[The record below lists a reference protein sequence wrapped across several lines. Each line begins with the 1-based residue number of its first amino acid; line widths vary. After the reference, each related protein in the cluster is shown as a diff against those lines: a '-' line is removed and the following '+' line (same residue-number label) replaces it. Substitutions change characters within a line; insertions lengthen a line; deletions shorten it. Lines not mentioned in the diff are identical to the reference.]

1 MSVELATAY
10 VQIVP
15 SLNGVEDTIAKAIGG
30 SSKTDAAGVS
40 LGTRLAKAVSRAFS
54 NAVGLGKSIR
64 ESAKAA
70 GETLQIISLYAKDA
84 VRETLAALAPLGA
97 VIGKVA
103 HGIAAPFVWAWD
115 KVTGAASR
123 AVAAV
128 ASAVASVVSK
138 VASAVS
144 GVLSNSWQH
153 IVGWASSVGSAVASA
168 GSRISSAIVSGLS
181 QAGQKVGG
189 WASSL
194 GAAAANAAS
203 SAASRVASAIA
214 SGLSQAG
221 QKIDAWAPGL
231 RARIGAALEP
241 ARAATM
247 RFAAGLSI
255 AAEGALQSLSARL
268 PAVGSAI
275 ATVMGRVG
283 TTITSTMGRAGTYIS
298 GAVQRIGAAWA
309 PVGGVIGETLQ
320 SALSKAVSGAGKV
333 VSGIG
338 SVISSAGSAAVS
350 AAQRIGSAVG
360 GALADS
366 ISFGVKSAGAALA
379 GLSVVIGANL
389 GGAVQRADQLN
400 NFPKVMANIGFSADE
415 ANEQIRR
422 IASSLD
428 GLPTSTDAVVMTA
441 KGLAPLTGSLTQAT
455 DISLALNNALLAGGG
470 DATLA
475 ANAMEQYRQMLSNGT
490 VDMQAWRSMTTAM
503 PGQMDMIA
511 KSLLGA
517 TANSSELYTALKK
530 GTISFDQF
538 NAALVDLNTNGREG
552 FASFEEQARTATAG
566 IGTAFTNAGNRVKK
580 ALASIIEAIGV
591 DAISEKIN
599 QATSGITGFGE
610 KIAAAITSLKETGGF
625 ESISHT
631 LGGLLPIIGGLAG
644 ALGPLLTQVPLIG
657 GAFSGLT
664 GPVGIVIGLFASM
677 LTHSETLRTAIG
689 GVFEQ
694 LSAALQTSA
703 VTGALQSL
711 GTTLS
716 VVASILGDALGNA
729 LNLVAP
735 ILANLATA
743 IIPVLAST
751 FGQLMEAAA
760 PIVAIIFQALAEVI
774 AALLPPL
781 SQIAGAILPALAQM
795 FSMVM
800 AAAAP
805 LIQQLAGILVQALN
819 LIMPILTQLISAIM
833 PVIVEVI
840 GQILPPLQQVIAAI
854 MNVVSALLPPLV
866 TIIGAVI
873 SALTPIIATVLPV
886 LGQLISVV
894 IGHIASWITTM
905 STLLVPVINVVASVI
920 NVAVSA
926 IGAVWLW
933 LWNNVIGP
941 VIGWITDK
949 IQGWSD
955 FLTGT
960 VKPVIDQIVSGI
972 GDSFTSMKD
981 SISDAFNKVKS
992 AAAKPINFV
1001 INTVYT
1007 NGIKWLV
1014 DKVMEKLGLELR
1026 MPAINPIAEYATGG
1040 VLPGY
1045 TPGRDVYRFFSPDGG
1060 GALALSGGES
1070 IMRPEWTRAVGGR
1083 RAVDAMNDA
1092 ARHGRPIPGGDA
1104 GFQRFA
1110 DGGIWG
1116 KLKSGAKSAWDWVS
1130 DKAEKAADIIADPIG
1145 AIENLVKVPVDALIN
1160 SYAGNGGAFWEAGKA
1175 IPGKII
1181 AGVSDWVKEKSSTLS
1196 ASDLV
1201 SQARLAIGTP
1211 YVWGGVNV
1219 PGGVDCS
1226 GLIVW
1231 ALRQMGHNVPRH
1243 TASSFQAASTP
1254 GNPNVPGT
1262 LLFWGGSVGSGGA
1275 HHVAVASGNGMMVE
1289 APTFGIP
1296 VREIPI
1302 YGGPSAGVFRYDD
1315 GGLLQPGMNVVE
1327 NKTGV
1332 PEPVFTSG
1340 QWSKIDELL
1349 TRSNPGPQVLE
1360 VRDVDGILI
1369 GRMQVES
1376 SRAVDRVA
1384 SDLSGRRVR

>member
-15 SLNGVEDTIAKAIGG
+15 SLKGVEDTIAKAIGG

-40 LGTRLAKAVSRAFS
+40 LGTRLAKALSGAFS
-54 NAVGLGKSIR
+54 KAVDLGKSIR
-64 ESAKAA
+64 ASAKAA
-70 GETLQIISLYAKDA
+70 GETLQIIGLYAKDA
-84 VRETLAALAPLGA
+84 VKETLAALAPLGA
-97 VIGKVA
+97 VIGKIA
-103 HGIAAPFVWAWD
+103 HAIASPFIWVWD
-115 KVTGAASR
+115 TVTGAASR

-128 ASAVASVVSK
+128 ASAVASMASK
-138 VASAVS
+138 VASTVS
-144 GVLSNSWQH
+144 GVLSSSWQR
-153 IVGWASSVGSAVASA
+153 IVGWASSVGSAVAST
-168 GSRISSAIVSGLS
+168 GSRIASAIVSGLS
-181 QAGQKVGG
+181 QAGQKVSG
-189 WASSL
+189 WASSV

-221 QKIDAWAPGL
+221 QKIDDWAPGL

-241 ARAATM
+241 ARVATLK
-247 RFAAGLSI
+247 FAAGLSI
-255 AAEGALQSLSARL
+255 AAEGAFQSLSARL

-309 PVGGVIGETLQ
+309 PVGGVIGEALQ
-320 SALSKAVSGAGKV
+320 SALSKAVAGAGKV

-338 SVISSAGSAAVS
+338 SAISSAGSAAAS
-350 AAQRIGSAVG
+350 AAQKVGSAVG
-360 GALADS
+360 SALSDS
-366 ISFGVKSAGAALA
+366 IGFGVKTATAAVA
-379 GLSVVIGANL
+379 GLAAVIGANL

-400 NFPKVMANIGFSADE
+400 NFPKVMANIGYSSEE

-422 IASSLD
+422 IANSLD

-470 DATLA
+470 GATLA
-475 ANAMEQYRQMLSNGT
+475 ANAMEQYRQMLAAGK
-490 VDMQAWRSMTTAM
+490 VDMTAWRSMQNAM
-503 PGQMDMIA
+503 PGQLDMIA
-511 KSLLGA
+511 KSLLGV
-517 TANSSELYTALKK
+517 TANSGDLYAALKD
-530 GTISFDQF
+530 GDVTFDDF
-538 NAALVDLNTNGREG
+538 NATLVDLNANGMEG
-552 FASFEEQARTATAG
+552 FASFEVQARSATAG
-566 IGTAFTNAGNRVKK
+566 IGTAFTNAGNRIKK
-580 ALASIIEAIGV
+580 AMASIIEAIGV
-591 DAISEKIN
+591 DAIAEKIN
-599 QATSGITGFGE
+599 QATSGITGFGA

-625 ESISHT
+625 EGISQT
-631 LGGLLPIIGGLAG
+631 LSGLLPVIGGLVG
-644 ALGPLLTQVPLIG
+644 ALGPLLAQLPLIG
-657 GAFSGLT
+657 GLFSGLT

-694 LSAALQTSA
+694 LGAALQTNA

-743 IIPVLAST
+743 IIPVLANT

-760 PIVAIIFQALAEVI
+760 PIVATIFTTLAEVI

-781 SQIAGAILPALAQM
+781 SQIAGAILPALATM

-840 GQILPPLQQVIAAI
+840 GQILPPLQQVIAAV
-854 MNVVSALLPPLV
+854 MEVLSAILPPLV
-866 TIIGAVI
+866 SVIGTVVA
-873 SALTPIIATVLPV
+873 ALTPIIATVLPV
-886 LGQLISVV
+886 LGQLIGVV
-894 IGHIASWITTM
+894 IGFIASWITTM
-905 STLLVPVINVVASVI
+905 ASFLVPAINVAASVI
-920 NVAVSA
+920 NAAVSA
-926 IGAVWLW
+926 IGAAWMWLW
-933 LWNNVIGP
+933 SNVIGP

-960 VKPVIDQIVSGI
+960 VKPAIDRIASGI
-972 GDSFTSMKD
+972 GDAFTNMKD
-981 SISDAFNKVKS
+981 SVSNAFSQVKS

-1026 MPAINPIAEYATGG
+1026 MPSISPIAEYATGG

-1045 TPGRDVYRFFSPDGG
+1045 TPGRDVYHFYSPNGG

-1092 ARHGRPIPGGDA
+1092 ARHGRPIPGGDV

-1116 KLKSGAKSAWDWVS
+1116 KVKSGAKSAWDWVS
-1130 DKAEKAADIIADPIG
+1130 DKAEKAADIIADPVG
-1145 AIENLVKVPVDALIN
+1145 AIENLVKVPVDALIS
-1160 SYAGNGGAFWEAGKA
+1160 SYTGNGGAFWEAGKA

-1181 AGVSDWVKEKSSTLS
+1181 SGVSDWVKEKSSTLS

-1201 SQARLAIGTP
+1201 SQVRLAIGTP

-1231 ALRQMGHNVPRH
+1231 ALRQMGYNVPRH

-1262 LLFWGGSVGSGGA
+1262 LLFWGGSVGGGGA

-1289 APTFGIP
+1289 APTFGVP

-1302 YGGPSAGVFRYDD
+1302 YGSPSAGVFRYDD

-1332 PEPVFTSG
+1332 PEPVFTGG

-1349 TRSNPGPQVLE
+1349 ARDNSGPQVLE
-1360 VRDVDGILI
+1360 VRDVDGVLI
-1369 GRMQVES
+1369 GRMQVEAG
-1376 SRAVDRVA
+1376 RAVDRVA
-1384 SDLSGRRVR
+1384 SDLSGRRIR